1 MKYLL
6 SSNRVTTDPRE
17 YVKDLIIINML
28 LRKKEIPYWIGGTD
42 DLIGEITDREIRE
55 SIGNIVDDI
64 IRYIGNKVSGVSVSL
79 GGVDVGQN
87 FVTVT
92 INIDD
97 NKEIFNLIR
106 R

>member
-6 SSNRVTTDPRE
+6 SSNRVTTDLKE
-17 YVKDLIIINML
+17 YVKDLIVINML
-28 LRKKEIPYWIGGTD
+28 LRKKEIPYWVGGTD
-42 DLIGEITDREIRE
+42 DLIGEITDREIKE
-55 SIGNIVDDI
+55 SIGNIVDDV
-64 IRYIGNKVSGVSVSL
+64 IRYIGSKVGGVSVSL

-87 FVTVT
+87 YITIT

-97 NKEIFNLIR
+97 GKEIFNLIR

>member
-6 SSNRVTTDPRE
+6 SSNRVTNDLKE
-17 YVKDLIIINML
+17 YVKDLIVINML
-28 LRKKEIPYWIGGTD
+28 LRKKEIPYWDGGTND
-42 DLIGEITDREIRE
+42 FIGEITDREIRE

>member
-6 SSNRVTTDPRE
+6 SSNRVTNDLKE
-17 YVKDLIIINML
+17 YVKDLIVINML
-28 LRKKEIPYWIGGTD
+28 LRKKEIPYWDGGTN